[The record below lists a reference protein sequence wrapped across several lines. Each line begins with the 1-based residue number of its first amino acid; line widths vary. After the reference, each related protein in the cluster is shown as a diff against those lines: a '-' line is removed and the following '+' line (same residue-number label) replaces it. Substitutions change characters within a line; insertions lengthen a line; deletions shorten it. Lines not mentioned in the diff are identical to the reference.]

1 MKRSNVR
8 RGRRKKKKNSYN
20 SYLIK
25 GRGGGRENGKTDR
38 VGLKGSECEC
48 ECECE

>member
-8 RGRRKKKKNSYN
+8 RGRRKKKKNNYN

-25 GRGGGRENGKTDR
+25 GRGGGEREWKN
-38 VGLKGSECEC
+38 
-48 ECECE
+48 

>member
-8 RGRRKKKKNSYN
+8 RGRRKKKKIATT
-20 SYLIK
+20 LILS
-25 GRGGGRENGKTDR
+25 RGGAEREKGKTDR